1 MAWGDG
7 ILTVYDMIK
16 ETIILLRSVVKR
28 LKYILG
34 SLISMSTDA
43 CEMKSAVFSTGCGG
57 LKGSTLYSGI
67 VKVASTRSCS
77 TYEPQG
83 KKV

>member
-28 LKYILG
+28 LKYIRFVDFHVKRCVRNEV
-34 SLISMSTDA
+34 SR
-43 CEMKSAVFSTGCGG
+43 VFDR
-57 LKGSTLYSGI
+57 LRW
-67 VKVASTRSCS
+67 A
-77 TYEPQG
+77 
-83 KKV
+83 